1 MQNELCGRLLTFALR
16 VAKMTEALPRGLAV
30 RNAADQVVRCSSSA
44 ASNYRASQRGRSTR
58 DFLNKVAMALEEA
71 DETCFWLEYIEGL
84 EVVPAK
90 RLENLRTEADELVSI
105 LASIRKRSSG

>member
-1 MQNELCGRLLTFALR
+1 
-16 VAKMTEALPRGLAV
+16 V
-30 RNAADQVVRCSSSA
+30 
-44 ASNYRASQRGRSTR
+44 
-58 DFLNKVAMALEEA
+58 ALEEA

-90 RLENLRTEADELVSI
+90 RLENLRTEADELDSI